1 MMKKALW
8 PVALVALFAFA
19 ALPSQAAGRWR
30 LDFENGGAWAGYN
43 DVQIP
48 KSSGTRFSL
57 TDDFEVD
64 GAYYFRLRLSYQLHP
79 RHSLSLL
86 FAPLSLKASGVAA
99 SPLLFNGTEFPAAAS
114 ARGVYRF
121 NSYRLT
127 YRYELVNNATWK
139 VGVGFTAKIRDAGIS
154 LETDALSSE
163 KTNVGFVP
171 LLHFRAEWTLTPR
184 LGLLLEADAL
194 AASQGRAEDV
204 ALTVLY
210 RLWPR
215 VSLKAGY
222 RLVEGGAN
230 VEEVYNFALI
240 HYAAAGLV
248 VEF

>member
-48 KSSGTRFSL
+48 GTSGTRFSL
-57 TDDFEVD
+57 TDDFSVD
-64 GAYYFRLRLSYQLHP
+64 SAYYFRLRLSFQIHP

-86 FAPLSLKASGVAA
+86 FAPLSLKASGRTAE
-99 SPLLFNGTEFPAAAS
+99 PILFNGAAFPAGAEAE
-114 ARGVYRF
+114 AGYRF

-127 YRYELVNNATWK
+127 YRYELIRGDKWK
-139 VGVGFTAKIRDAGIS
+139 LGIGFTAKIRDAGIK
-154 LETDALSSE
+154 LEAGGINSE

-171 LLHFRAEWTLTPR
+171 LLHVRVEWTPAPR
-184 LGLLLEADAL
+184 LGFLIEADAL
-194 AASQGRAEDV
+194 AAPQGRAEDV
-204 ALTVLY
+204 ALTLLY
-210 RLWPR
+210 RLGPAI
-215 VSLKAGY
+215 SLKAGY
-222 RLVEGGAN
+222 RIVEGGADG
-230 VEEVYNFALI
+230 EEVYNFALI